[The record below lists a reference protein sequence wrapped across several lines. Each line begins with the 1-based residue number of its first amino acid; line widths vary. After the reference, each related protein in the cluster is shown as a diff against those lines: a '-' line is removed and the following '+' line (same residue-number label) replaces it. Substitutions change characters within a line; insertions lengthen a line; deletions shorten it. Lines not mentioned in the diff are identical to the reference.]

1 MLAFAFRLLAA
12 GSHAGRTITRKNRSS
27 CQNQCQLRIRP
38 RAAGTFVTQIYS
50 GAAMSYSQQRR
61 HSFIALCVGALACYT
76 LPAQQPAPAKSAA
89 AAPMAAPAA
98 APSSTLSS
106 SLGLYV
112 FPSKNQTA
120 SQQSTDEG
128 ACFGWAKS
136 QTGIDPMNVSA
147 EPTQA
152 SAGSQTSQA
161 QSSSAGSGAGAKGAV
176 GGAAAG
182 AAFGAIAGNAGKGAA
197 IGATTGV
204 LAGGAAK
211 RRAQQDAAAQQQQQ
225 AQTAVAQQ
233 KATYN
238 KAFSA
243 CMEGKG
249 YTVK

>member
-1 MLAFAFRLLAA
+1 VRRCARLLHPARSAA
-12 GSHAGRTITRKNRSS
+12 GSSQVSGCRADGSAGCRA
-27 CQNQCQLRIRP
+27 QLDPLVKSAFTSFRP
-38 RAAGTFVTQIYS
+38 RI
-50 GAAMSYSQQRR
+50 
-61 HSFIALCVGALACYT
+61 
-76 LPAQQPAPAKSAA
+76 
-89 AAPMAAPAA
+89 
-98 APSSTLSS
+98 
-106 SLGLYV
+106 
-112 FPSKNQTA
+112 QTA

-136 QTGIDPMNVSA
+136 QTGIDPMNISA
-147 EPTQA
+147 EPTPA
-152 SAGSQTSQA
+152 SAGSQASQA
-161 QSSSAGSGAGAKGAV
+161 QSSSAGSGAAARGAV

-182 AAFGAIAGNAGKGAA
+182 AAIGAVAGNAGKGAA

-225 AQTAVAQQ
+225 QAAAAQQAQAAVAQR
-233 KATYN
+233 KASYN